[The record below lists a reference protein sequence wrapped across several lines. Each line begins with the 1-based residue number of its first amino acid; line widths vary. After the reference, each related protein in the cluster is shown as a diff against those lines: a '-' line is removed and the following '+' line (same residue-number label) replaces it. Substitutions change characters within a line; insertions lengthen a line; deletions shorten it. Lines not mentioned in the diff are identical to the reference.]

1 MKIKDTIQYYHTS
14 GTTATIKFPVGVEK
28 NMEKLEEAKEK
39 LEPSHIVAENVKWY
53 RHIEK

>member
-1 MKIKDTIQYYHTS
+1 MKVKDTIQYYHTS
-14 GTTATIKFPVGVEK
+14 GTMATIRFPVGVEK